1 MKSLFPTL
9 FDSDLAYFDSAAS
22 TQTHVSV
29 INRIEKFYMQERC
42 NVHRGDFPLSA
53 KVSDECD
60 DARSSV
66 ARLINAPAENI
77 IFTQGTTDGLN
88 MVAEWH
94 KNTEVVII
102 TEAEH
107 SANILPWLAQG
118 RTVENGRLIVL
129 PVNDMGIVDYW
140 EHEEVFE
147 NNPGALL
154 SIIGTSNVTGRTNDI
169 LSFVNVAHHYGLTV
183 CLDLAQTI
191 SSHKIDI
198 GFVDA
203 DYIVFG
209 AHKMFGPTGIGAL
222 YTKRP
227 PEDYPCVRYGGGT
240 VTSYDFSGNVNH
252 YTGPMKHEAGTPN
265 ISGILGFGVA
275 AEWINYFGYDN
286 IGDQLY
292 DLQLMLKD
300 KGLFHIEGLELIY
313 PLSHDIQNV
322 FSFRC
327 TNAHP
332 SDISALLGVDN
343 VAVRV
348 GKVCSHPIVNKNS
361 NNGILRVST
370 HIYNTEEDC
379 DKLVDSL
386 WKAVKKLN

>member
-1 MKSLFPTL
+1 MKNLFPTL
-9 FDSDLAYFDSAAS
+9 SDPTLAYFDSAAS

-29 INRIEKFYMQERC
+29 LNRIDQFYAEERC
-42 NVHRGDFPLSA
+42 NIHRGDFPLSV
-53 KVSDECD
+53 KVSDDCD
-60 DARSSV
+60 AARESV
-66 ARLINAPAENI
+66 AKLINAPEEHI

-94 KNTEVVII
+94 KDTEVVIV

-129 PVNDMGIVDYW
+129 PVNSNGFVDYW
-140 EHEEVFE
+140 EHEDVFE

-169 LSFVNVAHHYGLTV
+169 TSFVNVAHHYGLTV

-191 SSHKIDI
+191 SSHKVDVTL
-198 GFVDA
+198 VDA

-227 PEDYPCVRYGGGT
+227 PDDYVPVRHGGGT
-240 VTSYDFSGNVNH
+240 VTSYDFSGNVNY

-265 ISGILGFGVA
+265 IAGMLGFGIA
-275 AEWINYFGYDN
+275 AEWINYIGYADIN
-286 IGDQLY
+286 DRLY
-292 DLQLMLKD
+292 ELQLMLRD

-313 PLSHDIQNV
+313 PLSPDVQNV

-327 TNAHP
+327 TKAHP
-332 SDISALLGVDN
+332 ADISALLGLDN

-361 NNGILRVST
+361 SNGILRVST